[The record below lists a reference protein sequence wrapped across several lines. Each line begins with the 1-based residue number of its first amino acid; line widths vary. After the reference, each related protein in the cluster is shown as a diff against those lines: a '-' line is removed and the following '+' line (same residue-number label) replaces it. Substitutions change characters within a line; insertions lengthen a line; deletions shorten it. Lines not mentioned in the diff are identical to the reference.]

1 MIEKLH
7 TFGKFLDQPLLISKF
22 ERSMPAILG
31 TGAALIWAK
40 DSYDVFQKTIDKKEA
55 KKTVLSRAMVT
66 ASAVISALLAPKI
79 ASKITKRAPLESIQK
94 VKDNNLKL
102 LDKFIIDSNPE
113 PEILDILN
121 KAKEKVLNLDE
132 VKKLILKY
140 GANSEFIQKLIPD
153 PVNIKAHDIF
163 SEIGYLSIYGAVPV
177 VGGVAGG
184 IGADII
190 TKEDY
195 KKKIP
200 DKVNEGIYQ
209 YLANIFMCNVGAGGA
224 LAILEKFGI
233 TSKSAR
239 AIGMIA
245 GIILTGVI
253 GGSKIANFI
262 SQKILAPIF
271 TPKSK
276 PKERTPELV
285 DLGLHTDDIATVSVL
300 SGLKWIEPALP
311 VLYSVSGYRAG
322 IGYRN

>member
-1 MIEKLH
+1 MIDKLH
-7 TFGKFLDQPLLISKF
+7 TFGKFLDQPILISKLQKA
-22 ERSMPAILG
+22 MPLIMATGASIAIL
-31 TGAALIWAK
+31 K
-40 DSYDVFQKTIDKKEA
+40 DSRDTFSKTQDKKEA
-55 KKTVLSRAMVT
+55 KKTVLSHAIVL
-66 ASAVISALLAPKI
+66 ASAVTSALLAPKI
-79 ASKITKRAPLESIQK
+79 ASFITKRAPLDSIENIK
-94 VKDNNLKL
+94 KYNNKL
-102 LDKFIIDSNPE
+102 IDDFIKQNKPDS
-113 PEILDILN
+113 EITAILN
-121 KAKEKVLNLDE
+121 KAKEKVLSLSETN
-132 VKKLILKY
+132 KLIQKY
-140 GANSEFIQKLIPD
+140 KNNDFMQKLIPD
-153 PVNIKAHDIF
+153 PVNVKAKDIF

-209 YLANIFMCNVGAGGA
+209 YLANIFMCNVGAGTA
-224 LAILEKFGI
+224 LGILEKLGI

-245 GIILTGVI
+245 GIILTGVL

-262 SQKILAPIF
+262 SQKVLSPIF
-271 TPKSK
+271 SPDKK

-285 DLGLHTDDIATVSVL
+285 DLGLHTDDIATVSLL

-311 VLYSVSGYRAG
+311 ILYSVSGYRAG